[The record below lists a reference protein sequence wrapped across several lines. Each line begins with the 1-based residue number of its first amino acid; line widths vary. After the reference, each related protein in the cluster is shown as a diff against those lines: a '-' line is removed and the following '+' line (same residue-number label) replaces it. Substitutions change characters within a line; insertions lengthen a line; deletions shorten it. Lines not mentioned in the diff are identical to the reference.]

1 MDHLALLEDEVAA
14 MTAAL
19 AAADPDQQVEACP
32 GWTARDLAGHVTGVH
47 RWVLAALETDS
58 PPPYDETPP
67 AGDLA
72 QAYAPVAR
80 EMLDALASVPADAPC
95 WTFDRA
101 NRTAGFW
108 RRRQLHEIGMHRWD
122 LAPYPLDEQVAADGL
137 DEVLGFMVPRQL
149 KMGRAVLP
157 EARLRL
163 VWPGGTWSVG
173 EGPLTVVEGTPA
185 ELLLRL
191 WGRGE
196 PLPAPWGAVA
206 LTP

>member
-1 MDHLALLEDEVAA
+1 MDHLALLEGEVVA

-19 AAADPDQQVEACP
+19 AAADPDQSVAACP
-32 GWTARDLAGHVTGVH
+32 GWTARDLVGHLAGVH
-47 RWVLAALETDS
+47 RWVTAALQTDR

-72 QAYAPVAR
+72 GAYAPAAR
-80 EMLDALASVPADAPC
+80 EMLDALRSLPTDHPC
-95 WTFDRA
+95 WTLDRSD
-101 NRTAGFW
+101 RTAGFW
-108 RRRQLHEIGMHRWD
+108 RRRQLHEVAVHRWD

-137 DEVLGFMVPRQL
+137 AEALDVMVPRQL
-149 KMGRAVLP
+149 GTGRAVLP

-163 VWPGGTWSVG
+163 VWPGGSWAVG
-173 EGPLTVVEGTPA
+173 DGPETLVEGSAA